1 MRTKSEAKS
10 TSVRNTHL
18 QIPLCNCIASSLT
31 IRGHVTCAP
40 HLRPHFSPQFLP
52 QFSTLL
58 YSKAVLHLRCTIVLG
73 GVCTTQARGQE
84 NTYTDYTLPTHYLH
98 MSAHY
103 LLLPTQLC
111 TLCAQFCTLCTQLC
125 TLPTHYLHIT
135 YTLPTHYLHITYTCL
150 HFTCTVL
157 HLT

>member
-18 QIPLCNCIASSLT
+18 RIPLCNCITSSLT

-98 MSAHY
+98 SSALYVHSSALY
-103 LLLPTQLC
+103 VHSSALYVHS
-111 TLCAQFCTLCTQLC
+111 CAL
-125 TLPTHYLHIT
+125 YLHIT
-135 YTLPTHYLHITYTCL
+135 YTLPTHYLHMSALYL
-150 HFTCTVL
+150 HSSALDL
-157 HLT
+157 HGSAL